1 MCGVVIPGVGD
12 LPCEY
17 VEAWEP
23 GDLESANSGV
33 GDLDCEAASSM
44 PSAEFNSGLSEP
56 GDLKRTNTGVEDF
69 SMPSAEVNSGLS
81 ELSVF
86 SHFLSFLLLSCVS
99 I

>member
-1 MCGVVIPGVGD
+1 MCEVVNSGVGD

-33 GDLDCEAASSM
+33 EDFVCEAGPSM
-44 PSAEFNSGLSEP
+44 HSAE
-56 GDLKRTNTGVEDF
+56 
-69 SMPSAEVNSGLS
+69 ANSGLS

-86 SHFLSFLLLSCVS
+86 SLLFSFLLLSCVS
-99 I
+99 VSFLWSRA